1 MNRIIPPLLVFLT
14 SILATIF
21 SFSNEQRDSFTIID
35 ITTGSNDLYPIID
48 GPREPPAFYQDLR
61 EFFEIDYP
69 NAEFEK
75 VFIARTGNHP
85 EDLKEGYEFEE
96 GYIWALFLT
105 NDRDNDFAC
114 EAGDDREKRV
124 IDTISRRLGN
134 PERSRISETEFLVKG
149 GISVEY
155 TCESLRDEV
164 LVVRDYN
171 VLSDYG
177 NDKVKDLIRE
187 MLFKSENAKN
197 RTL

>member
-1 MNRIIPPLLVFLT
+1 MNRIFPPLLVVFI
-14 SILATIF
+14 SILAIFF

-48 GPREPPAFYQDLR
+48 GPREPPAFYPDLR

-69 NAEFEK
+69 NAEFER
-75 VFIARTGNHP
+75 VFIARTDNNP
-85 EDLKEGYEFEE
+85 ADLEEGYEFEE
-96 GYIWALFLT
+96 GYIWALFLSNLSSNET
-105 NDRDNDFAC
+105 AC
-114 EAGDDREKRV
+114 EAGDERKKRI

-134 PERSRISETEFLVKG
+134 PDRSSVVGTEILVKG
-149 GISVEY
+149 GISVQY

-177 NDKVKDLIRE
+177 NDKAKDLIRE
-187 MLFKSENAKN
+187 MILRSDSAKN